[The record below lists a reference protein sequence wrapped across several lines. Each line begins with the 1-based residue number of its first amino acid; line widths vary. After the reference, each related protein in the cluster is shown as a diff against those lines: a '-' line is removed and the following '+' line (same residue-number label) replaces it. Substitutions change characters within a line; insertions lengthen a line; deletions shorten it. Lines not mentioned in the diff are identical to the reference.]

1 VSLSDIRAGLGDN
14 LETVAGIRVYEE
26 IPDNPSMPC
35 AVIQL
40 SNVNYDVSFQ
50 RGATNYSFI
59 IHLIVTRVTERRAQ
73 QKLDKFIDPGSSSI
87 KTAVQSDSTLGG
99 AAFDVIV
106 TEARDMAPVTIG
118 GIDYLAVE
126 FTATVYAL

>member
-1 VSLSDIRAGLGDN
+1 MSLADIRAGLGDN
-14 LETVAGIRVYEE
+14 LETVSGIRVYEE

-50 RGATNYSFI
+50 RGATNYSFT

-73 QKLDKFIDPGSSSI
+73 ERLDEFIDPGARSI
-87 KTAVQSDSTLGG
+87 KTAVQSDATLGG

-106 TEARDMAPVTIG
+106 TEARDMAPVSIG

-126 FTATVYAL
+126 FAVTVFAL